1 MDHHDAGMAAGLDP
15 TRQQITSNIIMSEI
29 YTIYLYRVFNY
40 KWLQSVHCYYP
51 WRYGSTNILGKK
63 WTKRYIL
70 PLLNIPRT
78 PVIHNHH
85 SKYVLI
91 TIVDRNR
98 FTQIVTRTN
107 EECLNRG
114 RTHITNI
121 HRKSFTHHFKLK
133 VQKLTWTKHWW
144 FVYGKKKQNHHRINT
159 TVSIIKILPGS
170 GLV

>member
-1 MDHHDAGMAAGLDP
+1 MYMDHHDAGMAAGLDP

-144 FVYGKKKQNHHRINT
+144 FVYGKKNK
-159 TVSIIKILPGS
+159 IITELAQ
-170 GLV
+170 L